1 MQTGNKRFDDID
13 IIEFWHVT
21 WFGGSLANRTE
32 TPWETH
38 KSKTVIFGIKFWK
51 ENCFL
56 HSDACRKLFNS
67 LKSAMCI
74 LQNVFGSQFPIL
86 LALFE
91 YGFVLYLKKAVK
103 IADLDEATHCSK
115 VEMNGIK

>member
-1 MQTGNKRFDDID
+1 
-13 IIEFWHVT
+13 
-21 WFGGSLANRTE
+21 
-32 TPWETH
+32 
-38 KSKTVIFGIKFWK
+38 
-51 ENCFL
+51 
-56 HSDACRKLFNS
+56 
-67 LKSAMCI
+67 MCI

-115 VEMNGIK
+115 VEMNGKK